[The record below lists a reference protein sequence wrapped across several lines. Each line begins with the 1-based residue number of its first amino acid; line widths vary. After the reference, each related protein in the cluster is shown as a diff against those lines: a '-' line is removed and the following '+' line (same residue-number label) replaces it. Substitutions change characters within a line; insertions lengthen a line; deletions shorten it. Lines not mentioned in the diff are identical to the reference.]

1 MCNLEDEH
9 EIGKVYFL
17 PYMFGFLPLRDHT
30 DFKNDKMVM
39 MIGVRAA
46 GLVRS
51 RSVFQA
57 ALCLA
62 LIFKVSCGVICIRTA
77 DNLGLINTS
86 ALDQE
91 HNQEPGK
98 RRYR

>member
-1 MCNLEDEH
+1 
-9 EIGKVYFL
+9 
-17 PYMFGFLPLRDHT
+17 MFGFLPLKDHT
-30 DFKNDKMVM
+30 DFKNDKMIMV
-39 MIGVRAA
+39 IEVRAA
-46 GLVRS
+46 GLVS
-51 RSVFQA
+51 NCSIFQA
-57 ALCLA
+57 APCLA

-91 HNQEPGK
+91 HEQEPGK